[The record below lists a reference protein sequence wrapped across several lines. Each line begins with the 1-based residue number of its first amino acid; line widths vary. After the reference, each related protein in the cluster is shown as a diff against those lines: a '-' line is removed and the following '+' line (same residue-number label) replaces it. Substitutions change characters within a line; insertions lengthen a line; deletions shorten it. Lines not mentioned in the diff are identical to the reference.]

1 VNGWANPSLTRRSG
15 KRQNLQ
21 LCILTIIYVLCRLM
35 IVDMKNGTQAAQWSD
50 KFKAL
55 ADPNR
60 LRILEMLRHPSCCS
74 VDKDA
79 GMCACDI
86 ESQLDLSQPTIS
98 HHMKV
103 LRDAGL
109 VEAEKIGQWM
119 FYKRNEKALKELARV
134 LNESS

>member
-1 VNGWANPSLTRRSG
+1 MTFLSKILNLLTLTRV
-15 KRQNLQ
+15 
-21 LCILTIIYVLCRLM
+21 YVLGTLM
-35 IVDMKNGTQAAQWSD
+35 NVNMKNGTQTDVLSQR
-50 KFKAL
+50 FKAL

-60 LRILEMLRHPSCCS
+60 LRILEMLRHPTCCS
-74 VDKDA
+74 VEKDA

-109 VEAEKIGQWM
+109 VDAEKIGQWM
-119 FYKRNEKALKELARV
+119 FYKRNEKALKELALV
-134 LNESS
+134 LNQSA

>member
-1 VNGWANPSLTRRSG
+1 MDVN
-15 KRQNLQ
+15 
-21 LCILTIIYVLCRLM
+21 
-35 IVDMKNGTQAAQWSD
+35 MKNGTQTDLVSQR
-50 KFKAL
+50 FKAL

-60 LRILEMLRHPSCCS
+60 LRILEMLRHPTCCS
-74 VDKDA
+74 VEKDA

-109 VEAEKIGQWM
+109 VDAEKIGQWM
-119 FYKRNEKALKELARV
+119 FYKRNEKALKELALV
-134 LNESS
+134 LNQSA